1 MKTIRL
7 EGRALDLAR
16 ELAFIA
22 KEGDKRVQ
30 QMQAD
35 LNDVQNTVAK
45 ELSSKM
51 KEILDTVGIDP
62 KTEHGQV
69 DGTYLEEHGLA
80 FLQIDQRKS
89 LSDILESV
97 VAGAVAQP
105 QEKVQ

>member
-22 KEGDKRVQ
+22 KEGEKRVQ

-35 LNDVQNTVAK
+35 LNDVQNTISK

-51 KEILDTVGIDP
+51 KEILETVGVTGD
-62 KTEHGQV
+62 ERGSV

-80 FLQIDQRKS
+80 FLQINTRQS